1 MKTHIL
7 TLFGEEIIPEELNTV
22 SKSRPAKKKKEKK
35 ADTEDSVE
43 EETQEAVET
52 PPVVIVLPEEKEGR
66 QYYAIGE
73 VAAML
78 QVKTSNIR
86 FWTKEFNLKV
96 RTTRKGDRMYTPDQL
111 KELRTIYYLVKEK
124 KYTINGAKEKLKNQ
138 RNVTMQSV
146 DLKNSLMQLRNK
158 LLLMRNQLV

>member
-7 TLFGEEIIPEELNTV
+7 TLFGEEIIPEELNAV

-43 EETQEAVET
+43 EETQEAVEA